1 MLSDDEFF
9 DRHAAYQVLG
19 DDVLKS
25 GGSARA
31 VPDSF
36 GVDHRDGSVLAH
48 TQTAGFGARP
58 KFHDRPN
65 FHNGIPS

>member
-19 DDVLKS
+19 DDALKS

-48 TQTAGFGARP
+48 TQTVCFGTVDP
-58 KFHDRPN
+58 TVL
-65 FHNGIPS
+65 

>member
-19 DDVLKS
+19 DDALKS

-36 GVDHRDGSVLAH
+36 GVDHGNRSVLAH
-48 TQTAGFGARP
+48 TQTVGFGAVNLAVLREIE
-58 KFHDRPN
+58 F
-65 FHNGIPS
+65 GEALL

>member
-1 MLSDDEFF
+1 MLSDDEFL
-9 DRHAAYQVLG
+9 DRYASYQVLG
-19 DDVLKS
+19 DDALKS

-48 TQTAGFGARP
+48 TQTVGFGAINLPVLRQVEL
-58 KFHDRPN
+58 
-65 FHNGIPS
+65 GEALL